1 MNASGIDFVS
11 RCTERPTKEV
21 SIALRQA
28 VLLSAFLVLAVFTS
42 YPVLGQ
48 FSQQGPKL
56 VGTGGTGTQLQGT
69 SVAISAD
76 GNTAIVGGYPY
87 HPVSFGEGDID
98 TDTGAAWVW
107 TRSGGVWT
115 QQGPKLTGSGA
126 VGDSQ
131 QGNSV
136 AISADGNTVLVG
148 GPDDNGAI
156 GAAWVWTRTGGIWS
170 QQGNKLVGSD
180 GVVNSA
186 QGISVSLSADG
197 NTALVGG
204 PADNSGVGA
213 MWVWIRNGG
222 VWTQQGNKL
231 VGAGAVGR
239 AGQGESVSLSA
250 DGNTAIVGGSGDN
263 GDAGATWVWI
273 RSGGVWTQQGTKLVG
288 AGAVGNAQ
296 QGLAVS
302 LSGDGNTAIVGGPN
316 DNTSAGAAWVWT
328 RSGAIW
334 TQQGS
339 KLTVGSGFNFGGS
352 LSRSGDGNLA
362 LIGARVWMRSGGVW
376 TQQPSQLAGTGA
388 VGNAGIGSSVALSS
402 DGKTAI
408 LGGPYDNNQTGAAWV
423 FVFFDPG
430 SIPSAS
436 VWSLLALAAMLALL
450 GIMKTRA

>member
-1 MNASGIDFVS
+1 MRVRHS
-11 RCTERPTKEV
+11 
-21 SIALRQA
+21 
-28 VLLSAFLVLAVFTS
+28 VLLSAFVIFTGFIS
-42 YPVLGQ
+42 YPAQGQ

-69 SVAISAD
+69 SVAVSAD
-76 GNTAIVGGYPY
+76 GSTAVVGGYPA
-87 HPVSFGEGDID
+87 HPVSYGEGDID

-136 AISADGNTVLVG
+136 AISADGNTAIVG
-148 GPDDNGAI
+148 GPDDLGAI
-156 GAAWVWTRTGGIWS
+156 GAAWIWTRTAGVWT

-180 GVVNSA
+180 RVVNSA
-186 QGISVSLSADG
+186 QGASVSLSADG

-213 MWVWIRNGG
+213 AWVWTRTVG

-239 AGQGESVSLSA
+239 AGQGVSVSLSS
-250 DGNTAIVGGSGDN
+250 DGNTAVVGGTFDN
-263 GDAGATWVWI
+263 GFAGATWIWTRSGGVWSQQGPKLI
-273 RSGGVWTQQGTKLVG
+273 GGGAVGNAQQGLPVAVSGDGNTVVVGGQGDNNFGRATWVWTRSGGVWTQQGTKL
-288 AGAVGNAQ
+288 
-296 QGLAVS
+296 
-302 LSGDGNTAIVGGPN
+302 P
-316 DNTSAGAAWVWT
+316 
-328 RSGAIW
+328 
-334 TQQGS
+334 
-339 KLTVGSGFNFGGS
+339 GSGPFS
-352 LSRSGDGNLA
+352 LTTDGNLA
-362 LIGARVWMRSGGVW
+362 LSGTRVWKRSGGVW
-376 TQQPSQLAGTGA
+376 TQQAQLVGTGA
-388 VGNAGIGSSVALSS
+388 VGDAGIGSSVALSS

-423 FVFFDPG
+423 FVFDPA

-436 VWSLLALAAMLALL
+436 VWSFMALAFMLALL
-450 GIMKTRA
+450 GATRTRA